1 MKRLLIIATLPFFFV
16 SCAQD
21 SLTGNS
27 YSRNEAGRAQD
38 VRTGRITSIRGVEI
52 EGNSTGGTLVGA
64 AAGGLLGNQIGS
76 GSGRTAATVGGALV
90 GGAVGSHAGKAVTA
104 KQGLEIQVKLDDGG
118 SISVVQ
124 EADKNESFSQG
135 DRVRVLSNGGRTRV
149 TH

>member
-1 MKRLLIIATLPFFFV
+1 MKRLLILATLPFLFA

-27 YSRNEAGRAQD
+27 YSRHEAGQAQS
-38 VRTGRITSIRGVEI
+38 VRMGRITSIRGVEI
-52 EGNSTGGTLVGA
+52 EGNKTGGALVGA
-64 AAGGLLGNQIGS
+64 AAGGFLGNQVGS
-76 GSGRTAATVGGALV
+76 GSGQTAATVGGALL
-90 GGAVGSHAGKAVTA
+90 GGAAGSHAGKAITA
-104 KQGLEIQVKLDDGG
+104 KQGLEIQVKLDEGG

-124 EADKNESFSQG
+124 EVDKNESFSQG

>member
-1 MKRLLIIATLPFFFV
+1 MKRLFLIAVLPVFFS
-16 SCAQD
+16 SCAME

-27 YSRNEAGRAQD
+27 YSRSEAGRAQN
-38 VRTGRITSIRGVEI
+38 VRNGTITSIRGVEI
-52 EGNSTGGTLVGA
+52 EGETGAGTLVGA
-64 AAGGLLGNQIGS
+64 AAGGLAANQIGQ

-90 GGAVGSHAGKAVTA
+90 GGMLGSHAGKAITT
-104 KQGLEIQVKLDDGG
+104 KQGLEIQVKLDEGG

-124 EADKNESFSQG
+124 EADKNESFNTG